1 MGRSETHPVR
11 AVALAAALVGWSGF
25 VGPRLTPRW
34 QLPVH
39 AVLSHALVLLTR
51 APLGLRPPALGR
63 GLRLGLAVAGAVTAG
78 VAATTAVPRVRGAMA
93 GRDLPRP
100 AVWLLVRIPI
110 GTVWSEEAAFR
121 AALGTVAEA
130 AFGPR
135 WGRLVQAAAFGLS
148 HVAGA
153 ARPATSGPDARRAGE
168 PVFGTVLATSA
179 AGWAFGW
186 LYARSGSLAA
196 PMLAH
201 LAINEAGAVAA
212 LAVQRRTR

>member
-1 MGRSETHPVR
+1 MGHSRTRPVR
-11 AVALAAALVGWSGF
+11 AVVLAASLVGWSGF
-25 VGPRLTPRW
+25 VGPRLAPRW

-39 AVLSHALVLLTR
+39 AVLATALVLSTR
-51 APLGLRPPALGR
+51 TSLGLRPPALGR

-78 VAATTAVPRVRGAMA
+78 VAATTAAPQVRDGMA
-93 GRDLPRP
+93 ARELPDA

-121 AALGTVAEA
+121 AALGSLADG

-135 WGRLVQAAAFGLS
+135 WGRVVQSAAFGLS
-148 HVAGA
+148 HVA
-153 ARPATSGPDARRAGE
+153 DARRAGQS
-168 PVFGTVLATSA
+168 VLGTVLVTGA

-186 LYARSGSLAA
+186 LYSRSGSLAA

-212 LAVQRRTR
+212 LAVQRG